1 VTTLLLN
8 IAYLLTFVAFL
19 VRDIFWLRIL
29 LVSSQISFIV
39 YALLSG
45 NISMTAWNIGFVLV
59 NFVQVVRLLR
69 MKRPISLSPR
79 LEDIYSRAFSPMI
92 RREFLYFWQTG
103 RKSEFDDEYIV
114 RRGSRQEVLYL
125 IIEGTVSI
133 IRDGEEVVRIGRGDF
148 IAESSDIIGGGPALI
163 DARAIGTARCIS
175 WDKDTLE
182 NLQKVSPE
190 IVIKVQKIVGG
201 YMTDKLRAALHE

>member
-1 VTTLLLN
+1 MTTLLLN

-19 VRDIFWLRIL
+19 VRDILWLRIL
-29 LVSSQISFIV
+29 LVSSQLSFIA
-39 YALLSG
+39 YAILAE

-59 NFVQVVRLLR
+59 NFIQVVRLLR
-69 MKRPISLSPR
+69 MKRPISLSLP
-79 LEDIYSRAFSPMI
+79 LEDIYSRAFSPMT

-103 RKSEFDDEYIV
+103 RKSEIVDEYIV
-114 RRGSRQEVLYL
+114 GSGSREEVLYL
-125 IIEGTVSI
+125 IVEGTVSI
-133 IRDGEEVVRIGRGDF
+133 LRAGEEVVRIGRGDF

-163 DARAIGTARCIS
+163 DARAIGTVRCIS

-182 NLQKVSPE
+182 SLQKVSPE

-201 YMTDKLRAALHE
+201 YMTNKLRAALDE